1 MCVSE
6 SSIIHSSYFYP
17 WDILCTV
24 ITLSPM
30 DGPPTPATVGFFST
44 SPHPALLLDGCYIEM
59 NQWTALRQGEEQ
71 GMMSHYIQALL
82 VAGSQ
87 MEGTQD

>member
-1 MCVSE
+1 
-6 SSIIHSSYFYP
+6 
-17 WDILCTV
+17 
-24 ITLSPM
+24 M
-30 DGPPTPATVGFFST
+30 DGPPTPATVGIFST

-82 VAGSQ
+82 WQVVKWKAHRIRSQ
-87 MEGTQD
+87 GHGVWSQV